1 MKFVLILYIC
11 SMTSGQCPGSS
22 YMPYEFNSHLDCA
35 LAGYQLSYKNLKE
48 FDKDL
53 VNKERLAIKFECR
66 QVPSI

>member
-35 LAGYQLSYKNLKE
+35 LAGYQESYKALKE
-48 FDKDL
+48 LDKDT
-53 VNKERLAIKFECR
+53 VNKERLAIRFECKP
-66 QVPSI
+66 VPSI